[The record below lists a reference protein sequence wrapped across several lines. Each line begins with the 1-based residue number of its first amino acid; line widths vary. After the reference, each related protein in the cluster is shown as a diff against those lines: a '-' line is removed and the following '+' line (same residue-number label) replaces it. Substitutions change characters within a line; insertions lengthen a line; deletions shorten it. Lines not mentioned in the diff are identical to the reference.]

1 MLITGRELRAIRERL
16 GISQA
21 GMARLLG
28 VNANA
33 YAQQERG
40 ERAIRTTLARLAWLL
55 VRISKD
61 QRRAVLD
68 VTGKGRG
75 R

>member
-1 MLITGRELRAIRERL
+1 MPFTGQDLKALRTKL
-16 GISQA
+16 KLSQA

-28 VNANA
+28 VNTNA

-40 ERAIRTTLARLAWLL
+40 ERAIRTSLARLAWLL
-55 VRISKD
+55 VRISKE
-61 QRRAVLD
+61 QRRAVMEI
-68 VTGKGRG
+68 VGKGRG